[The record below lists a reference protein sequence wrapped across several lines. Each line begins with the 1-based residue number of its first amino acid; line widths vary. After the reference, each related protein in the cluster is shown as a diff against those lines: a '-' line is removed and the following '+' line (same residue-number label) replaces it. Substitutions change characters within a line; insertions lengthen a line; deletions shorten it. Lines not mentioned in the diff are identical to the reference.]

1 MDGVRDGAGDGSEKS
16 RACSKVEVAADV
28 MIA

>member
-1 MDGVRDGAGDGSEKS
+1 MACAMVPADGSEKS